1 MVNKISII
9 GHVGKAPDARRLE
22 NGTLVCRFSVA
33 TTEKYKDA
41 AGEWKEETDWH
52 NVKCYG
58 QNAENVEKYLKQ
70 GSFVYVE
77 GKQKHSKYTDKNG
90 VEKLDSHI
98 AMATF
103 KILDKKEKSEPSA
116 PQAPKPQPTPQVR
129 QSDAGFETPPQT
141 AVFTSPVAEETDLPF

>member
-22 NGTLVCRFSVA
+22 NGTAVCRFSVA

-52 NVKCYG
+52 NVKCYA

-90 VEKLDSHI
+90 VEKIDSHI
-98 AMATF
+98 AIAMF
-103 KILDKKEKSEPSA
+103 KILDKKEKPEPSA

-129 QSDAGFETPPQT
+129 QSDAGFADVPPIVTPLPT
-141 AVFTSPVAEETDLPF
+141 VTEDSDLPF